1 MCYDPERKY
10 FLKGVEN
17 IMCIEYEFLQHA
29 QNLCD
34 KDIPELQQWIKSN
47 DINKPLENCGNTLL
61 EYAVMSDSIEVAEF
75 LINNGADIYLCTSE
89 DWDSLIDLAA
99 LSGNLNIIKF
109 FLENGFNRNVFLED
123 GSLMSA
129 AVNNYAE
136 VARYLINQGKDI
148 NMHDSSSSMTA
159 LRMAAQM
166 HSAECVELL
175 CNMGADTEAESDY
188 GTALLGAVSAGDLE
202 IVKILVNHGAN
213 VNYVNNDGSTPYE
226 MAVYKG
232 YEDIAEY
239 LLKRGADSKL
249 SFIKRGGRL
258 PSIWYDWESKS
269 DAYKAA
275 KEGSFGGK
283 VTFCEN
289 EHCGNKLRY
298 KENVLREDIP
308 GIFEW
313 LEDNG
318 IPFPNEDD
326 KLTWPE
332 YAVWN
337 NSLKMIKFLVK
348 SGANL
353 YSSSSYEWDT
363 LIEFAAVYG
372 RLDIIKYLLENG
384 YDRETFLK
392 DNSLI
397 FAASNDFTEI
407 IKYLVESGK
416 NIDQPFGN
424 KKGYTALR
432 EAAQVNSVKSAALL
446 CSLGANVNAEGED
459 TPLYIAAAEG
469 NFEIVKLLVDNGADV
484 NYFNKFST
492 TPYKIAKC
500 FKQNEIADY
509 LLEHSANP
517 NM

>member
-1 MCYDPERKY
+1 MSR
-10 FLKGVEN
+10 
-17 IMCIEYEFLQHA
+17 EYKFLQHV

-34 KDIPELQQWIKSN
+34 KDIPELQQWLKSN
-47 DINKPLENCGNTLL
+47 DVNKPLENCGNTLL
-61 EYAVMSDSIEVAEF
+61 ECAVMSGSVEVASF
-75 LINNGADIYLCTSE
+75 LIKSGADIYLCTSE
-89 DWDSLIDLAA
+89 DRNSLIELAA

-109 FLENGFNRNVFLED
+109 FLENGFDRNVFLKD

-129 AVNNYAE
+129 AVNNYTEIAK
-136 VARYLINQGKDI
+136 YLIDQGKDV

-166 HSAECVELL
+166 HSAECAELL
-175 CNMGADTEAESDY
+175 CDMGADTEAESDY
-188 GTALLGAVSAGDLE
+188 GTALFGAVSSGDLE
-202 IVKILVNHGAN
+202 IAKILVNHGAN
-213 VNYVNNDGSTPYE
+213 VNYVKSDGSTPYE

-239 LLKRGADSKL
+239 LLQCGADPSL
-249 SFIKRGGRL
+249 SFIKRGGKL
-258 PSIWYDWESKS
+258 PSIWYAWESKS
-269 DAYKAA
+269 NAYETA
-275 KEGSFGGK
+275 KDESFSGEA
-283 VTFCEN
+283 TLCDD
-289 EHCGNKLRY
+289 EHCGEEPHH
-298 KENVLREDIP
+298 KENISREDVP

-318 IPFPNEDD
+318 IPFPDEDD

-337 NSLKMIKFLVK
+337 NSLEMIKFLIK

-353 YSSSSYEWDT
+353 YSSSSYDWNT

-384 YDRETFLK
+384 YDKEIFLK
-392 DNSLI
+392 DNSLV

-407 IKYLVESGK
+407 IKYLIENGK
-416 NIDQPFGN
+416 DIDQPFDN
-424 KKGYTALR
+424 IKGYTALR
-432 EAAQVNSVKSAALL
+432 EAAQVNSVESATLL
-446 CSLGANVNAEGED
+446 CSLGANVNAEGLD

-484 NYFNKFST
+484 NYSNKFGT

-500 FKQNEIADY
+500 FDQNEIADY
-509 LLEHSANP
+509 LLEHGANP
-517 NM
+517 NA